1 MTTASFSEPAFAMVE
16 NQLDDAPT
24 PHRSAAAGAR

>member
-16 NQLDDAPT
+16 NQLDDAPQNA
-24 PHRSAAAGAR
+24 RRAAE